1 MEKSI
6 FLSFR
11 DEDER
16 RMEGKKKLS
25 LSVGHP
31 KKKPTVKCLKSQMRD
46 EKKFIFVSLHNW
58 NTI

>member
-31 KKKPTVKCLKSQMRD
+31 KKKANGKVFEESNARWEEIYICL
-46 EKKFIFVSLHNW
+46 VA
-58 NTI
+58 